1 MIQFDIN
8 PILILGILCDDNTK
22 FCGLII
28 VGLLMEG
35 GSMKGYGYLGYL
47 YIVFIVYIH
56 TDDISCCKWKQ
67 RRVWCLCHPQF

>member
-8 PILILGILCDDNTK
+8 PILILGILCDDNTN

-35 GSMKGYGYLGYL
+35 LPMKGYGYLGYL
-47 YIVFIVYIH
+47 FIVFIVYIH
-56 TDDISCCKWKQ
+56 TDDSLL
-67 RRVWCLCHPQF
+67 VASGSNDECLCHPQF